1 MRTLRFLCV
10 ATLIAA
16 VAASVAV
23 TLEVAASETQSAEER
38 VYSVRRA
45 RTAPIIDG
53 VVDDPAWEGV
63 TVQVLDRDMKSGA
76 SWANAMDFAG
86 EFRAVWREGS
96 LYVAMEFED
105 DYVATDH
112 DFFERSDR
120 VVLRVRDAFS
130 GEHRTYTVPVHAGQS
145 LEDPS
150 VPFATW
156 SNDGRVCEFSV
167 DTDAMGDG
175 ASRELSL
182 NLSYVDV
189 DQSGPDQEISW
200 IADSPTRSQPQY
212 GTFRFQR
219 GLSADGLRGTSWG
232 RMKSLY

>member
-10 ATLIAA
+10 GTLIAA

-38 VYSVRRA
+38 VYAVRRA

-105 DYVATDH
+105 DYVATDR

-120 VVLRVRDAFS
+120 VVLRVGDAFS
-130 GEHRTYTVPVHAGQS
+130 GEHRTYTVPVHEVQS

-156 SNDGRVCEFSV
+156 SYDGRVCEFSV
-167 DTDAMGDG
+167 DTGHAIGEEERWLRRYTKHRERRAG
-175 ASRELSL
+175 VGKVCEASFGQHRGNTSICTHKFSL
-182 NLSYVDV
+182 CH
-189 DQSGPDQEISW
+189 P
-200 IADSPTRSQPQY
+200 
-212 GTFRFQR
+212 
-219 GLSADGLRGTSWG
+219 
-232 RMKSLY
+232 